1 MAQTTPDV
9 RRLGLFSLSVP
20 SFFLP
25 VAYFVIYN
33 LYMHLNISYLMRI
46 KEKHTSTAQSYHHS
60 LWFQTQLCLPTLPGV
75 LSKVLV
81 DDRATCHSE
90 LEEIM
95 EIMKEMKEPCK

>member
-1 MAQTTPDV
+1 
-9 RRLGLFSLSVP
+9 
-20 SFFLP
+20 
-25 VAYFVIYN
+25 
-33 LYMHLNISYLMRI
+33 MRI
-46 KEKHTSTAQSYHHS
+46 KEKHTPTAQSYHHS

-75 LSKVLV
+75 LSEVLV